1 MTLKML
7 HIAVKKLLW
16 EFNEG
21 VKLWL
26 TINDNYHCILIS
38 RKFRKS
44 FYFNINIEVYWG
56 NIYNKYIQGINKRDQ
71 RELSLQLKRQKTLR
85 IPMRSFSVPLP
96 SHPSI
101 GCNCYPEY
109 DGYYSLAF
117 CYRFTTYVYALNR
130 CWVSLVAQW

>member
-1 MTLKML
+1 ML
-7 HIAVKKLLW
+7 HIAVKKLLR
-16 EFNEG
+16 EFKEG

-26 TINDNYHCILIS
+26 TINDNYHCISIP

-44 FYFNINIEVYWG
+44 FYFNINIELYWG
-56 NIYNKYIQGINKRDQ
+56 NIYNKYIQEINKRDQ
-71 RELSLQLKRQKTLR
+71 HELSPQLKKQKTLR
-85 IPMRSFSVPLP
+85 IPMCSFTIPSP

-101 GCNCYPEY
+101 GCNCYPEC

-130 CWVSLVAQW
+130 CWVSLVAQR